1 MVAVLAFA
9 GMVVAVL
16 QTLLVPVIMDLP
28 KHLDTTPGNVSWVL
42 TSTLL
47 SGAVATPIMSRLG
60 DLYGKR
66 RLLIISL
73 TVMVVGS
80 LVGAFTSDFLVVIA
94 GRTLQGFAMGAVPLG
109 IGCVTSCHQ
118 RSWALQWRC

>member
-1 MVAVLAFA
+1 M
-9 GMVVAVL
+9 
-16 QTLLVPVIMDLP
+16 
-28 KHLDTTPGNVSWVL
+28 L

-60 DLYGKR
+60 DLYGER

-80 LVGAFTSDFLVVIA
+80 LVGALTNDFLVVIA

-109 IGCVTSCHQ
+109 I
-118 RSWALQWRC
+118 A